1 VGEPLKGPVKIKV
14 TGDCINKRSGPGT
27 SYASVGYAYYGD
39 ELTVTQTYKADGHTW
54 GKYSGGWVCLEST
67 NFPNAS
73 AQQYPDPNA
82 PTEPPTEPPAD
93 PTGKYGPG
101 FSYPGYDFSSGAVG
115 EDWYSDVLFIGDSRV
130 EGLRLSARSGD
141 AHYFSKTAMNIFS
154 VKSETCYDDPI
165 GSTTLGNLLS
175 SRKYGKIYIAFGI
188 NVAGYPLSSFSS
200 QYREVVRY
208 VRSLQPDAII
218 ILQAI
223 LPVTERYAG
232 GPSYFAPANLDK
244 MNQVIAGC
252 ANGTDTFYV
261 DPNPWFANQNGYLYS
276 DLTGDG
282 CHLTTSHYTTWK
294 NWISYI
300 IGKNNIG

>member
-1 VGEPLKGPVKIKV
+1 MYEH
-14 TGDCINKRSGPGT
+14 
-27 SYASVGYAYYGD
+27 
-39 ELTVTQTYKADGHTW
+39 DGHARPV
-54 GKYSGGWVCLEST
+54 YDEHGWLIER
-67 NFPNAS
+67 
-73 AQQYPDPNA
+73 
-82 PTEPPTEPPAD
+82 E
-93 PTGKYGPG
+93 
-101 FSYPGYDFSSGAVG
+101 
-115 EDWYSDVLFIGDSRV
+115 
-130 EGLRLSARSGD
+130 
-141 AHYFSKTAMNIFS
+141 
-154 VKSETCYDDPI
+154 
-165 GSTTLGNLLS
+165 NLLIDCLNTDLYTYAFDCAMT

-208 VRSLQPDAII
+208 VRSLQPDAVI

-232 GPSYFAPANLDK
+232 GPTYFAPANLDK